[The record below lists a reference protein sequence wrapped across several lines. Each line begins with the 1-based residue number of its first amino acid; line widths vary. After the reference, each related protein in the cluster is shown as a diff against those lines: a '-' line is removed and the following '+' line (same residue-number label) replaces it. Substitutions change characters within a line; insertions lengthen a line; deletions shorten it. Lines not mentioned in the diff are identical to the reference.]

1 MSKDTLKLIIINR
14 TVYCYSDGE
23 EEEWNR
29 YCSRGEVQYIGN
41 IAFYFDDTAYTKN
54 SWKNSAIF
62 SHVRAVLRSLCG
74 PFFSGAVA
82 ALKILL

>member
-1 MSKDTLKLIIINR
+1 MERRKNGIDT
-14 TVYCYSDGE
+14 VVGE
-23 EEEWNR
+23 R
-29 YCSRGEVQYIGN
+29 YIGN
-41 IAFYFDDTAYTKN
+41 IAFSFDDTAYTKN